1 MKIKIL
7 IVDDHPFT
15 RAGIRTILEDEK
27 GIQIIGEAA
36 NGEEAIRMALEKS
49 PDVIIM
55 DITMP
60 KVSGI
65 EATQQILEK
74 NPDIKIIALSIH
86 SGHYFVKKMLD
97 AGVLGYLLKDEM
109 PEELIRAI
117 EKVSQGDI
125 FLSSGIT
132 RTALDKDEI
141 KPEYSVLRSKLVRP
155 PIMDYYLFRNSITD
169 ELEQNI
175 NKSLTLVS
183 AGAGFGKSTT
193 ISLWL
198 EQTQSLHAWVSLG
211 DEHNDLRVFLLYM
224 ITALDQIL
232 PGSMSKSEKVIKND
246 PLPDFKKLTLILFN
260 ELCNIDQN
268 LILVLDDFHKI
279 NDKNIIRFLD
289 EWLEYPPPCLH
300 LTLITRRDPPLIIE
314 TLRLKGQITEI
325 RMSDLSFA
333 NHEIAL
339 FFNQSINID
348 LSDSQVQNL
357 HKKTEGWIIALRLV
371 SMIIKSSED
380 INEVLNKLDGGLK
393 LISNYLISE
402 VLSQQPENLRKSMVK
417 SSLPDKFCEDLLNE
431 LGINAQ
437 EFIEWLKNS
446 NLFITPLDNEGKWYR
461 YHPLFKT
468 ILMHQISEYFSKDEI
483 KNLQL
488 KADHWFKNNEF
499 FKKFLDDETAEKDI
513 TRSDRNFEKP
523 TRKPKNNLNVFTKRE
538 LDVLNCVAMGMR
550 NQEIADKLFNSE
562 ETIKKHINNMFQK
575 MYVHNRLSLVTRAKE
590 EGIIQ

>member
-15 RAGIRTILEDEK
+15 RAGIRSILEDEK
-27 GIQIIGEAA
+27 AIQIIGEASD
-36 NGEEAIRMALEKS
+36 GEEAIRMAIEKS

-65 EATQQILEK
+65 SATQQILKK

-86 SGHYFVKKMLD
+86 SGHNFVKKMLD
-97 AGVLGYLLKDEM
+97 GGALGYLLKDEI

-117 EKVSQGDI
+117 EKVSKGDI

-132 RTALDKDEI
+132 RTALDKD
-141 KPEYSVLRSKLVRP
+141 KNHPDYSVLRSKLVRP
-155 PIMDYYLFRNSITD
+155 PIMDYYLSRNRITD
-169 ELEQNI
+169 QLEQNI
-175 NKSLTLVS
+175 NRSLTLVS

-198 EQTQSLHAWVSLG
+198 EQTQRLHAWVSLG

-224 ITALDQIL
+224 VTALDQIH

-246 PLPDFKKLTLILFN
+246 PLPTFKELTILLFN
-260 ELCNIDQN
+260 DLCNIDQN

-279 NDKNIIRFLD
+279 NDKNILRFLD
-289 EWLEYPPPCLH
+289 EWLQYPPPCVH
-300 LTLITRRDPPLIIE
+300 LSLITRRDPSLGIE

-325 RMSDLSFA
+325 RMSDLSFTD
-333 NHEIAL
+333 HEIAM

-348 LSDSQVQNL
+348 LSDSQVQKL
-357 HKKTEGWIIALRLV
+357 YKKTEGWIIALRLV

-380 INEVLNKLDGGLK
+380 INKVLNKLDGGLK

-402 VLSQQPENLRKSMVK
+402 VLSQLPENLRKSMVK
-417 SSLPDKFCEDLLNE
+417 SSLLDKFCEDLLNE
-431 LGINAQ
+431 LGIDAL

-446 NLFITPLDNEGKWYR
+446 NLFIIPLDTEVKWYR
-461 YHPLFKT
+461 YHPLFQ
-468 ILMHQISEYFSKDEI
+468 ILLKDQLSEYYSKDEI
-483 KNLQL
+483 ETLQM

-499 FKKFLDDETAEKDI
+499 SKEFLVDETAEKDT
-513 TRSDRNFEKP
+513 TRLDRTFEKP
-523 TRKPKNNLNVFTKRE
+523 TRKQKDMLNVFTKKE
-538 LDVLNCVAMGMR
+538 LDVLNCIALGMR

-575 MYVHNRLSLVTRAKE
+575 MYVHNRLSLVNRAKE
-590 EGIIQ
+590 EGIIK